1 MILKSKRD
9 KIPRTSKKDG
19 LKLCKDSQN
28 ICFFSNKYLWCFYWD
43 PHSSFK
49 EHSKETQNLK
59 VEASLVQ
66 VWLSAL
72 ETQNLDFIYSEAGG
86 SVNVEQRS

>member
-1 MILKSKRD
+1 MILRSKRD
-9 KIPRTSKKDG
+9 KIPLNRTSKKDG

-28 ICFFSNKYLWCFYWD
+28 IKYICFFSNKYLLCFYWD
-43 PHSSFK
+43 PRSSFK

-72 ETQNLDFIYSEAGG
+72 ET
-86 SVNVEQRS
+86 